1 MGALS
6 LRTAKIPGFHAPVP
20 EVPVKAR
27 FDMRR
32 NALVYLAAA
41 VGVGA
46 AAGLLREPEQPA
58 AVSVARPARD
68 TSAVATP
75 VPALQAAR
83 AVLDGVGLESST
95 GEARVQAALGAL
107 GGRVGKQSDPDA
119 LRMAF
124 KAYYN
129 YKEEHPEQVR
139 KPYLYY
145 VDYGLDARTP
155 RGYVFDMEALKVV
168 DGPFN
173 VAHGRGSAPTS
184 RGIPTRFSNRNGSN
198 ATSLGLYLAQE
209 TYAFS
214 GKSGGQHY
222 SSVGLRL
229 KGLSGKFNSA
239 ARARGVVAHGA
250 PYVTAARAGRS
261 EGCPAIEPGRARKLL
276 PKISNGGLVF
286 LFSPLERT
294 WKVSDPWVNG
304 GSNG

>member
-1 MGALS
+1 
-6 LRTAKIPGFHAPVP
+6 
-20 EVPVKAR
+20 
-27 FDMRR
+27 MRR
-32 NALVYLAAA
+32 NALLYLAAA

-46 AAGLLREPEQPA
+46 TAGLLRQPEQPA
-58 AVSVARPARD
+58 AVSVAPSAPA
-68 TSAVATP
+68 APVAAAP
-75 VPALQAAR
+75 APAPALQAAR
-83 AVLDGVGLESST
+83 AVLDGVGLESSPR
-95 GEARVQAALGAL
+95 EARVQTALGAL
-107 GGRVGKQSDPDA
+107 GKAVGKQSDPDA

-155 RGYVFDMEALKVV
+155 RGYVFDMEALEVV
-168 DGPFN
+168 DGPFT
-173 VAHGRGSAPTS
+173 VAHGRGSAPNS
-184 RGIPTRFSNRNGSN
+184 RGIPTRFSNRDGSN
-198 ATSLGLYLAQE
+198 ATSLGLFLAQE

-214 GKSGGQHY
+214 GKSGGEHY
-222 SSVGLRL
+222 TSVGLRL

-250 PYVTAARAGRS
+250 PYVTAARAGKS
-261 EGCPAIEPGRARKLL
+261 EGCPALEQGRARKLL

-286 LFSPLERT
+286 LFSPLERS

-304 GSNG
+304 GNG

>member
-1 MGALS
+1 MK
-6 LRTAKIPGFHAPVP
+6 T
-20 EVPVKAR
+20 R
-27 FDMRR
+27 FDMRH
-32 NALVYLAAA
+32 NALLYLAAA

-46 AAGLLREPEQPA
+46 TAGLLRQPEQPA
-58 AVSVARPARD
+58 AVSVAPPAPAP
-68 TSAVATP
+68 SAPVAAAP
-75 VPALQAAR
+75 VPAPALQAAR
-83 AVLDGVGLESST
+83 AVLDGVGLESSPR
-95 GEARVQAALGAL
+95 EARVQTALGAL
-107 GGRVGKQSDPDA
+107 GRAVGKQSDPDA

-155 RGYVFDMEALKVV
+155 RGYVFDMEALEVV
-168 DGPFN
+168 DGPFT

-184 RGIPTRFSNRNGSN
+184 KGIPTRFSNRDGSN
-198 ATSLGLYLAQE
+198 ATSLGLFLAQE

-214 GKSGGQHY
+214 GKSGGKHY
-222 SSVGLRL
+222 TSVGLRL

-250 PYVTAARAGRS
+250 PYVTASRAGKS
-261 EGCPAIEPGRARKLL
+261 EGCPALEQGRARKLL

-286 LFSPLERT
+286 LFSPLERS
-294 WKVSDPWVNG
+294 WKVSDPWANG
-304 GSNG
+304 GNG

>member
-1 MGALS
+1 M
-6 LRTAKIPGFHAPVP
+6 
-20 EVPVKAR
+20 KAR

-41 VGVGA
+41 VGVGT
-46 AAGLLREPEQPA
+46 AAGLLRQPEPPA
-58 AVSVARPARD
+58 AVSVTRPASD
-68 TSAVATP
+68 TAAPVAPVAAATP
-75 VPALQAAR
+75 VPAPALQAAR

-95 GEARVQAALGAL
+95 REARVQTALAAL

-155 RGYVFDMEALKVV
+155 RGYVFDMEALEVV

-173 VAHGRGSAPTS
+173 VAHGRGSAPNS

-214 GKSGGQHY
+214 GKSGGQRY

-250 PYVTAARAGRS
+250 PYVTASRAGRS

-286 LFSPLERT
+286 LFSPLERS